1 MNEERGFVGIRAT
14 AAEAR
19 AKAARLTSL
28 APELFEQLRPPEA
41 QGNPTQPL
49 EGPSLCPLTAGKSG
63 RRPPPQDAWER
74 DGVAQSTDP
83 GGEALE
89 NLRRVSAEVIG
100 KANDLAFRSSKEDSG
115 YSRDPYRWHI
125 TLRYPVPQ
133 SDAARVELFLSFP
146 ATYPSEPPKLELL
159 EPLAGEKDA
168 EALQGKL
175 SVFSTWTSANTVFC
189 LLGELMD
196 VLALFAAH
204 DGKEVEDTSKPRF
217 RMVQGI

>member
-1 MNEERGFVGIRAT
+1 MI
-14 AAEAR
+14 AE
-19 AKAARLTSL
+19 L
-28 APELFEQLRPPEA
+28 LRFDA
-41 QGNPTQPL
+41 L
-49 EGPSLCPLTAGKSG
+49 WHCSKSG

-74 DGVAQSTDP
+74 DGVAQSADP

-100 KANDLAFRSSKEDSG
+100 KANDLVFRSSKE
-115 YSRDPYRWHI
+115 DPYRWHI
-125 TLRYPVPQ
+125 TLRYPVAQ

-146 ATYPSEPPKLELL
+146 ATYPSEAPKLELL
-159 EPLAGEKDA
+159 EPLAGEKDG
-168 EALQGKL
+168 EALQRRL

-204 DGKEVEDTSKPRF
+204 DGKEVEEAKPVIPRLPLS
-217 RMVQGI
+217 